1 MMIAWSFQQSSIL
14 PLWLTWLLAAL
25 LVGMLMH
32 GTITLLRK
40 GIQQR
45 WVAFLGGMRLLIV
58 TIFLLILFQ
67 PVFSYPQEKEQLPEL
82 MVLVDTSRSMGQ
94 TGGQGQTRLDEVVS
108 VLEKSN
114 LVNTLEKRY
123 RLHWFQFDSTA
134 LPFARSELSALKPAG
149 ALTRYAESITSAWDQ
164 LRALGKAPE
173 RILFVSDGNDLGKND
188 PVEAAR
194 ALGTTID
201 TLAPTSDKRPE
212 DAATAIADVQCARRV
227 LLGSETHF
235 RVTLSRT
242 DPVKDQ
248 TLRLRLDEDGKKVWE
263 QDVLLKAGQS
273 EQTVTLAHRPGTK
286 GTKQYDFQLGPAA
299 KPFPVSVQVVDSK
312 YEVLIL
318 EDTWRWEFKY
328 LKRLFEDDP
337 SFRFTALLPRGR
349 GTFMQF
355 GSPDRRVN
363 LVGFPQGR
371 AELEGFDTFILGDV
385 DPTRWSRTLAA
396 GLAQTVTEEGKSLV
410 VIAGPNIAGLI
421 DVPELHGLLPVELT
435 RESGNPVAGPVDV
448 RIRADG
454 GGSSFFFQLQSR
466 DKAKLPPL
474 DQIYPPLRKRPA
486 ATVLLEAEKQA
497 NSYGKLIVV
506 AEHTV
511 GKGRVLFVGTDTLWK
526 WQTLAP
532 SSEGPTPYS
541 LFWQQ
546 AFRALTPARSYVGG
560 VQLWMQASRTRKEA
574 GRPVVLEAEVQ
585 ALRPLT
591 RPKIQATVE
600 LPDKRSLPLAFAAD
614 AANPRLFRA
623 EFESDLPGP
632 HTIKASVLAEGK
644 SVADGSTVVHMEE
657 ARGELHDR
665 GIDHGN
671 LQRLAA
677 ATGGKTIDPTRPET
691 WPDPGDQPRPVMI
704 QERTVDL
711 WNNFTLMLLLCGL
724 LATDWVC
731 RIMKGF
737 V

>member
-1 MMIAWSFQQSSIL
+1 MMMASLQLGSIL
-14 PLWLTWLLAAL
+14 PLWLTWLLAAAL
-25 LVGMLMH
+25 AGMLVH

-40 GIQQR
+40 RIQQR
-45 WVAFLGGMRLLIV
+45 WVVFLSVLRFLIV
-58 TIFLLILFQ
+58 GDFLLILFQ
-67 PVFSYPQEKEQLPEL
+67 PVFSYPQEREQLPEL

-94 TGGQGQTRLDEVVS
+94 AGGQGQTRLAEAVS
-108 VLEKSN
+108 VLEKPS

-123 RLHWFQFDSTA
+123 RLHWFQFDNTS
-134 LPFARSELSALKPAG
+134 LPFEGNALGALKAVGPS
-149 ALTRYAESITSAWDQ
+149 TRYAESITSAADQ
-164 LRALGKAPE
+164 LRARGSIPE
-173 RILFVSDGNDLGKND
+173 RLLLVSDGNDLGKND

-194 ALGTTID
+194 SLGLTID
-201 TLAPTSDKRPE
+201 TLAPAGGKEAENAT
-212 DAATAIADVQCARRV
+212 TAIADVQCARRV

-235 RVTLSRT
+235 RVTLTRS
-242 DPVKDQ
+242 DSVKDQ
-248 TLRLRLDEDGKKVWE
+248 TVRLRLDEDGKKVWD
-263 QDVLLKAGQS
+263 QDVALKAGQS

-286 GTKQYDFQLGPAA
+286 GTKQYDFQLGSAA

-371 AELEGFDTFILGDV
+371 AELEGFDTFVLGDV
-385 DPTRWSRTLAA
+385 DASRWSQSLATA
-396 GLAQTVTEEGKSLV
+396 LAQLVTEEGKSLV
-410 VIAGPNIAGLI
+410 VIAGPNVGAWI
-421 DVPELHGLLPVELT
+421 DVPDVHRLLPVELT
-435 RESGNPVAGPVDV
+435 RESGIPVPGPVAVQMRVDS
-448 RIRADG
+448 
-454 GGSSFFFQLQSR
+454 GSSPFFFQLQSG

-486 ATVLLEAEKQA
+486 ATVLLEAERQA
-497 NSYGKLIVV
+497 NNYGKLIVI

-546 AFRALTPARSYVGG
+546 AFRALTPARSYLGG
-560 VQLWMQASRTRKEA
+560 VQLWLQANRTRTEA
-574 GRPVVLEAEVQ
+574 GRPVVLEGEVQ
-585 ALRPLT
+585 ALRPLS
-591 RPKIQATVE
+591 RPRIQATVE

-644 SVADGSTVVHMEE
+644 SVADGSTVVHMTE
-657 ARGELHDR
+657 ARGEEHDR
-665 GIDHGN
+665 GVDHGN
-671 LQRLAA
+671 LLRLAA
-677 ATGGKTIDPTRPET
+677 ATGGKVIDPMRPET
-691 WPDPGDQPRPVMI
+691 WPDPGDRPGPVVI
-704 QERTVDL
+704 QERTADL